1 MEPTLTEFL
10 KIFSEFA
17 CLANAKV
24 SFFYDTALARVGR
37 AVFPDAQAYKMAVY
51 LMTAHTATILDPT
64 RAASGKV
71 ASEKV
76 GDLSVSYDV
85 GPSSEMEELASTQYG
100 MQYLRLIKENIVG
113 AQVL

>member
-10 KIFSEFA
+10 KIFSEFV

-24 SFFYDTALARVGR
+24 AFFFDTAKARVGGKNFCDER
-37 AVFPDAQAYKMAVY
+37 TYKMAVY
-51 LMTAHTATILDPT
+51 LMTAHTATILDPS

-71 ASEKV
+71 TSEKV

-85 GPSSEMEELASTQYG
+85 GGSEMEELASTQYG
-100 MQYLRLIKENIVG
+100 LQYLRLIKENVIG